1 MRSKLGKTGL
11 CWHSVPEAIQPVV
24 AGKARWESMVAD
36 HEAGL
41 AARKQT
47 RYIVAKHRERNTD

>member
-24 AGKARWESMVAD
+24 AGKAWWPIMR
-36 HEAGL
+36 L
-41 AARKQT
+41 AWQPGSRLDT
-47 RYIVAKHRERNTD
+47 L